1 MLLQLQMMCAARSR
15 FLVLIFMKNQFDSD
29 DILRDYCRCMC
40 ELICN
45 WLLPHIAR
53 INCWKQGWTCVDV
66 AANYSSS
73 AEVNALVTF
82 GIDIRYSYLSALRP
96 CSAEIRSSVC
106 LALLVYGLAEF
117 STRDREVLMHETS
130 SDIVLPVTLNFM
142 ISVANHW
149 LC

>member
-1 MLLQLQMMCAARSR
+1 MCQSTSNG
-15 FLVLIFMKNQFDSD
+15 LMP
-29 DILRDYCRCMC
+29 DIGRTNCWQQGL
-40 ELICN
+40 
-45 WLLPHIAR
+45 AR
-53 INCWKQGWTCVDV
+53 IDV

-82 GIDIRYSYLSALRP
+82 GIDIRYSYLPALRR

-130 SDIVLPVTLNFM
+130 SDIVLSVTLNFM